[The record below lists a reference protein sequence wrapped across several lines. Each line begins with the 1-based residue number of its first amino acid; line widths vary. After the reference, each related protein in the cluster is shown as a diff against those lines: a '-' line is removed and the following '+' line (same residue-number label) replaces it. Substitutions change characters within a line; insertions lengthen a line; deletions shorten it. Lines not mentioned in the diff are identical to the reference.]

1 MKKSILYLT
10 LPLLFLATILHAQ
23 ETDEQPKYDPY
34 KYEHKTT
41 FFKLGIWT
49 PKDIPWTY
57 PNVSGLRVTLLR
69 SNDLHIKGIDIGA
82 FNQSVSSSGIQ
93 LSLFNKSDRLS
104 GIGFGLGNSADT
116 SIGFRFGV
124 ANVFKKNRGI
134 SLGLFNEATVKASGP
149 QIGVISHAHEL
160 NSFQFGIIN
169 IADISNGLQIGLVN
183 HTDIRGEGTLQIG
196 LLNFIGDPKSNYL
209 FPVPFVRW

>member
-1 MKKSILYLT
+1 MKKIALYT
-10 LPLLFLATILHAQ
+10 TALFLILSTSVNADDV
-23 ETDEQPKYDPY
+23 EKKAKYNPY
-34 KYEHKTT
+34 KYENNTT

-49 PKDIPWTY
+49 PKDIPWHY
-57 PNVSGLRVTLLR
+57 PNVTGLRFTLLR

-93 LSLFNKSDRLS
+93 LSLFNKSERLS

-134 SLGLFNEATVKASGP
+134 SLGLFNEATVKATGP

-160 NSFQFGIIN
+160 NSFQIGVIN
-169 IADISNGLQIGLVN
+169 IADVSNGLQIGLVN
-183 HTDIRGEGTLQIG
+183 HTDIRGKGTFQIG